1 MKTTTKK
8 LIALLLLTAMLLG
21 AAPVAHGAIQMPLK
35 GVQDYPSL
43 PQPYHM
49 LDWQDMTL
57 KFIDL
62 VTDENAEGQYFP
74 LISWNP
80 EGYRG
85 VDRSFAFASYVGRD
99 MTLGGGES
107 VTLFSM
113 LLSAT
118 LMGLDMRDY
127 KGEDFLDTT
136 EVYYTHSIGTYF
148 NNPGS
153 MGGQTFWYELFPAML
168 HTMLV
173 TQYPDEAL
181 MKRRDKNSAD
191 AWYDACVNLGGA
203 DLDFDCVSY
212 DFITKQKVIGRW
224 KEPDAAAG
232 IAFIEYMNYILH
244 GDEKYL
250 EAAKWCMDWLEEI
263 EYNPLYEVMGYYAAL
278 IGARMN
284 AEQGTNYSIGRFLN
298 WMPGNDSRPRVG
310 WGVINQNWSG
320 YDCYGIAGSEPYA
333 GGYAFAMNTF
343 VQSSAIA
350 PVARYDGRYADM
362 IGKWLLNAAN
372 AVRLFYPNQLPEG
385 HETSPDL
392 EGDPEGVIPYEG
404 MRASYNNKKPIAM
417 GDPLLYG
424 WAKTDRSLYSGAPSG
439 MMAAMMDFTEI
450 EGIMRFDLL
459 KTDYAHGDA
468 YPTYLYYNPYQDEK
482 AVTLSLADGS
492 YDLYDSASGRYL
504 MQSVSG
510 DVSVPLSP
518 LHSTV
523 VVVLPAGV
531 QLENRG
537 AYTYAG
543 DVLVGSARSG
553 LILNSPVKGAN
564 VSGALDVSLTAF
576 VESYDAIES
585 LKITLGGD
593 TIYEGPYADALR
605 VDTSKVASGTK
616 KLRAHITTR
625 QGYVETDE
633 AEVKVSNNPSV
644 IASYTPNQMEAQWES
659 IPSMPASIKRVGAQV
674 LITETGSATWGGAQS
689 PWFFIDLDRAS
700 TLTLE
705 VGKTEPCVAIQLYL
719 DGAPWGYYLLGDTSL
734 DDRIQIDVRQALE
747 NYHPDVK
754 FEGVHAARLYLL
766 ATGQEGATVGVKR
779 LSLKYD

>member
-1 MKTTTKK
+1 MKSTIKK
-8 LIALLLLTAMLLG
+8 LTALLLLTAMLLG
-21 AAPVAHGAIQMPLK
+21 VFPVAHGAIQMPLM
-35 GVQDYPSL
+35 GVKDYPSL
-43 PQPYHM
+43 PQPYKM
-49 LDWQDMTL
+49 LDWKEMTL

-74 LISWNP
+74 LLSWNP
-80 EGYRG
+80 EGYMG

-136 EVYYTHSIGTYF
+136 EVYYSNALGTYF

-153 MGGQTFWYELFPAML
+153 RGGQTFWYELFPAML

-181 MKRRDKNSAD
+181 MMQRDKNSAD
-191 AWYDACVNLGGA
+191 AWYSACVNLGGA

-212 DFITKQKVIGRW
+212 DFITKQKVIGNW

-232 IAFIEYMNYILH
+232 IAFIEYLNYILH

-263 EYNPLYEVMGYYAAL
+263 EYNPLYEVMAYYAPL
-278 IGARMN
+278 IAARMN
-284 AEQGTNYSIGRFLN
+284 LEQGTNYSVGRFLD
-298 WMPGNDSRPRVG
+298 WMPGNDSKPRIG

-385 HETSPDL
+385 HETCPDL

-404 MRASYNNKKPIAM
+404 MRASYKGKQPIAM

-424 WAKTDRSLYSGAPSG
+424 WAKTDRSLYSGTPSG

-482 AVTLSLADGS
+482 AVTLSLGEGS
-492 YDLYDSASGRYL
+492 YDLYDSASGKML
-504 MQSVSG
+504 MQHATG
-510 DVSVPLSP
+510 DVLVPLSP

-523 VVVLPAGV
+523 VVVLPADA
-531 QLENRG
+531 QLETDG
-537 AYTYAG
+537 AYTYANG
-543 DVLVGSARSG
+543 VFVGSARSG
-553 LILNSPVKGAN
+553 LLMNSPAKDTTVT
-564 VSGALDVSLTAF
+564 GALDVSLSAF
-576 VESYDAIES
+576 VESYDEIET
-585 LKITLGGD
+585 LRITLGNQV
-593 TIYEGPYADALR
+593 IYEGPYADEL
-605 VDTSKVASGTK
+605 KVNTNQVESGTK
-616 KLRAHITTR
+616 KLRAHIITKH
-625 QGYVETDE
+625 GYVETDD
-633 AEVKVSNNPSV
+633 VTVRVSNNPSV
-644 IASYTPNQMEAQWES
+644 IAAYTPNQMEEQWES
-659 IPSMPASIKRVGAQV
+659 IPSMPAEIKRVGAQT
-674 LITETGSATWGGAQS
+674 LITEKASATWGGAQS
-689 PWFFIDLDRAS
+689 PWFFIDLDKSA
-700 TLTLE
+700 TLMLE
-705 VGKTEPCVAIQLYL
+705 PGKMEPCVAIQLYL
-719 DGAPWGYYLLGDTSL
+719 DGAPYGYYLLGDTTL
-734 DDRIQIDVRQALE
+734 NDRIFIDVQEALKT
-747 NYHPDVK
+747 YHPNVK
-754 FEGVHAARLYLL
+754 LEGEHLARLYVI
-766 ATGQEGATVGVKR
+766 ATGQEGASIGVKR
-779 LSLKYD
+779 LTLKYD